1 MVATISA
8 ISSSAQASSYYEAD
22 DYYTGDGLSPSEWQ
36 GAGAVALGL
45 SGEVERDQFREMLDG
60 KMPGGQQLGS
70 VRDGEVQ
77 HRPGWDVTMSA
88 PKSVSIMAEV
98 AGDRR
103 LVGAHDR
110 AVKSALAF
118 AERHTAATRI
128 RDGGIVER
136 QQTGNLVVASFRHD
150 TSRAQDPQL
159 HTHNVIMN
167 ATRDVDGNWR
177 SLEPRALY
185 QLQKAIGAVYR
196 QELAVNVRQLSSG
209 HACPLQSRSPAA
221 AH

>member
-22 DYYTGDGLSPSEWQ
+22 DYYAGDGLSPSEWQ
-36 GAGAVALGL
+36 GAGADALGL

-60 KMPGGQQLGS
+60 KMPNGQQLGT
-70 VRDGEVQ
+70 VRDGAIQ

-118 AERHTAATRI
+118 AERHAAATRI
-128 RDGGIVER
+128 RDGAKIER
-136 QQTGNLVVASFRHD
+136 KQTNNRK
-150 TSRAQDPQL
+150 
-159 HTHNVIMN
+159 
-167 ATRDVDGNWR
+167 TRSCTR
-177 SLEPRALY
+177 TMSL
-185 QLQKAIGAVYR
+185 
-196 QELAVNVRQLSSG
+196 
-209 HACPLQSRSPAA
+209 
-221 AH
+221 